1 MHIQL
6 SLTLTDRIIG
16 NAPFLYE
23 GPFEAGIAHAHRL
36 GYDGVELH
44 VSDPSALHS
53 PNLSAALKEND
64 IQVTALGTGRLYVN
78 KGLSLTDKDPVVRS
92 EAVCKMKEYIDAAA
106 ALRAIVIIGCVRG
119 NVPSPDKYNDTLLL
133 LGESMHMLDDY
144 AASQGVTMVFEPI
157 NRYENNYLCS
167 TDEIAD
173 FLHANQLKNIKMMM
187 DTFHMNIEE
196 KDIGQAVTDNI
207 GDIRYVHFADSNRLW
222 PGQGHIDFRQII
234 EIFSNYKYNGTIS
247 AECLPLPTKQDAAV
261 NWLSSVKELL
271 KQI

>member
-16 NAPFLYE
+16 SAPFLYE
-23 GPFEAGIAHAHRL
+23 GAFEAGIAYARRL

-44 VSDPSALHS
+44 ASDPSALHS
-53 PNLSAALKEND
+53 PDLTTALKEND

-78 KGLSLTDKDPVVRS
+78 KGLSLTDGDKAVRS
-92 EAVCKMKEYIDAAA
+92 EAVCKMKQYIDTAA

-119 NVPSPDKYNDTLLL
+119 NVPSPDKYSDTLLL
-133 LGESMHMLDDY
+133 LGESMHTLDDY
-144 AASQGVTMVFEPI
+144 AARQGVTMVFEPI

-167 TDEIAD
+167 TYEIAD
-173 FLHANQLKNIKMMM
+173 FLHTNHLKNIKMMM

-196 KDIGQAVTDNI
+196 KNIGQAVTDNI

-261 NWLSSVKELL
+261 NWLSSAKELL